1 MAPVSHRLH
10 NQNLITIN
18 TSDMIIPPL
27 TQGLG
32 GGVHLNPLILV
43 AAHEEGL
50 AGADRA

>member
-32 GGVHLNPLILV
+32 GVHLNPLILV